1 MESEQGGEQV
11 PGHCVQL
18 ARIIEPYRHQLLD
31 CLAANNCIP
40 SLPSPWCQSWS
51 LGPKPLHCWGPCHN
65 WWNWPNFMSIIK
77 TLMLTEA

>member
-40 SLPSPWCQSWS
+40 SL
-51 LGPKPLHCWGPCHN
+51 LEL
-65 WWNWPNFMSIIK
+65 
-77 TLMLTEA
+77 A